1 MKALIRIEEAFLVLL
16 TFWLSIRLGFSW
28 WIFIVLLFVP
38 DISILGYLFGNKKGA
53 IIYNL
58 VHLKAVAITIAFIG
72 FFIGYNVLILSGLVL
87 FGHSSLD
94 RVFGF
99 GLKFPDDF
107 NHTHLGYIGKNDKQ
121 RKK

>member
-1 MKALIRIEEAFLVLL
+1 MKTLIRIEEAFLVILA
-16 TFWLSIRLGFSW
+16 FGVSIHMAFDWWLFV
-28 WIFIVLLFVP
+28 VLLFVP
-38 DISILGYLFGNKKGA
+38 DISILGYLFGNKIGA
-53 IIYNL
+53 ILYN
-58 VHLKAVAITIAFIG
+58 VFHLKAVAITLGLAG
-72 FFIGYNVLILSGLVL
+72 FFIGNNIIILSGLVL

-107 NHTHLGYIGKNDKQ
+107 NHTHLEYIGENAKQ